1 MTQKFIIVSLRYYY
15 FNLLENEFWP
25 EQISHRVNRENVTR
39 EKNTNNLIKWFFFN
53 FIINK
58 GKEETEKNRGKCT
71 NKWVHK
77 AYKLS
82 LCMQKIMPHDS
93 KII

>member
-1 MTQKFIIVSLRYYY
+1 MIFL
-15 FNLLENEFWP
+15 
-25 EQISHRVNRENVTR
+25 
-39 EKNTNNLIKWFFFN
+39 N

-58 GKEETEKNRGKCT
+58 GKGETEKNRGKCT